1 MDSPA
6 GGNIIVQKE
15 MKFSKPIVIGGFMNQ
30 TPLGVL
36 VTSYIV
42 ERLNMHQVAV
52 VKSKYI
58 PPVTVFVGRRMRSP
72 FRVYSNADG
81 TLLVVQSEVPVRS
94 DGLSFL
100 SETLMTWLKSVGI
113 KEFAVIDGVPI
124 RDIGP
129 RTAYL
134 VGSADRIKELS
145 SYKIEVA
152 ESAIISGM
160 GGAIIN
166 ECIMTDI
173 NAIALISP
181 HAIDIPDPDSVLA
194 IVKGLNSIYK
204 LNIDTGI
211 LEESVNRLHEQ
222 LNKISEEYKAAK
234 TEDTDNSMYK

>member
-1 MDSPA
+1 MESSA
-6 GGNIIVQKE
+6 GGNIIVQKD
-15 MKFSKPIVIGGFMNQ
+15 MKFNKPIVIGGFMNQ

-58 PPVTVFVGRRMRSP
+58 PPVTVFVGRRMRNP
-72 FRVYSNADG
+72 FRIYSNSDG

-94 DGLSFL
+94 DGLSFI
-100 SETLMTWLKSVGI
+100 SETLLRWMKTVGI
-113 KEFAVIDGVPI
+113 KEFAVIDGVPS
-124 RDIGP
+124 RDLGQ
-129 RTAYL
+129 RTAFL
-134 VGSADRIKELS
+134 VGSAERIKELS
-145 SYKIEVA
+145 SHRIEVA

-166 ECIMTDI
+166 ECIMADI

-181 HAIDIPDPDSVLA
+181 HAMEIPDPDSVLA
-194 IVKGLNSIYK
+194 IVKSLNSIYK

-234 TEDTDNSMYK
+234 MEDTDNSMYK